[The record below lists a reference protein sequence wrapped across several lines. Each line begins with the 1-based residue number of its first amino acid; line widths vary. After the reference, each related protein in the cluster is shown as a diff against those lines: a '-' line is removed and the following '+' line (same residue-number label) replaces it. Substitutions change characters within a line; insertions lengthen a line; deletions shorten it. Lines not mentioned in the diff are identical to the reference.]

1 MSGVFRAGRIGTDAV
16 MNLKSLK
23 ALGNADGFFKN
34 LDNVQPSTLQ
44 RITKADMT
52 DILKGL
58 DDAQLAKIG
67 KKLDVGYVKELDPQL
82 AAKLQPDIFK
92 VVAKSAPEA
101 GGAVAKVNRLSD
113 AVKSLGT
120 KFGNSMSGFKKKRG
134 FGTKQTD
141 EGLTAVKNGDAD
153 AIANQA
159 SDAAKKV
166 EPATTKEADNLVRGT
181 KEGKEGLM
189 KTGLYVTGGVVF
201 AVLLYDTLNPFE
213 AVQKAVKET
222 GQTVRGLKEVAEEAA
237 EAAVDVA
244 KGGFNFVSFVTKNS
258 GLSSACSILCLIL
271 IVAMVMMGFMT
282 GGKNK

>member
-1 MSGVFRAGRIGTDAV
+1 MSGVFRAGSKAGSIGTDAV

-34 LDNVQPSTLQ
+34 LDNVLPSTLQ

-82 AAKLQPDIFK
+82 AAKLQP
-92 VVAKSAPEA
+92 STQLSR
-101 GGAVAKVNRLSD
+101 AVD
-113 AVKSLGT
+113 GVKSLGI
-120 KFGNSMSGFKKKRG
+120 KFGNSMSGFKKKLS

-141 EGLTAVKNGDAD
+141 EGLDAVRNGDAD
-153 AIANQA
+153 EIGRQVEVTVKN
-159 SDAAKKV
+159 V
-166 EPATTKEADNLVRGT
+166 EPATVKEADNLVRGT

-201 AVLLYDTLNPFE
+201 AMMLYDTLNPFE

-237 EAAVDVA
+237 EAAVDLT

-271 IVAMVMMGFMT
+271 IVAMVMLSFMS
-282 GGKNK
+282 GGKSK

>member
-1 MSGVFRAGRIGTDAV
+1 MSGVFRAGSKAGSIGTDAV

-34 LDNVQPSTLQ
+34 LDNVLPSTLQ

-82 AAKLQPDIFK
+82 AAKLQP
-92 VVAKSAPEA
+92 STQLSR
-101 GGAVAKVNRLSD
+101 AVD
-113 AVKSLGT
+113 GVKSLGI
-120 KFGNSMSGFKKKRG
+120 KFGNSMSGFKKKLS

-141 EGLTAVKNGDAD
+141 EGLDAVRNGDAD
-153 AIANQA
+153 EIGRQVEVTVKN
-159 SDAAKKV
+159 V
-166 EPATTKEADNLVRGT
+166 EPATVKEADNLVRGT

-201 AVLLYDTLNPFE
+201 AMMLYDTLNPFE

-222 GQTVRGLKEVAEEAA
+222 GQTVRGLKEVAGEAA
-237 EAAVDVA
+237 GAAVDVA

-271 IVAMVMMGFMT
+271 IVAMVMLSFMS
-282 GGKNK
+282 GGKSK